1 MDSLT
6 LPRTHR
12 LRNISTSQHPSESS
26 IHEDNAVQCDRF
38 EAIEMQPFTAATQIF
53 QDEDYSVK
61 DNEEFNLYQNKR
73 KILSKT
79 SSSPFYWNL
88 PCKIILYIVISI
100 IVISILIVIFYSKYA
115 SIQGEK
121 QMGP

>member
-12 LRNISTSQHPSESS
+12 LRNISISQHPSESS

-38 EAIEMQPFTAATQIF
+38 EAIEMEPFTAVTHIC

-61 DNEEFNLYQNKR
+61 DNEEFNLNQNKNEK

-100 IVISILIVIFYSKYA
+100 LILIFYSKYA
-115 SIQGEK
+115 FIQGEI

>member
-6 LPRTHR
+6 LPRTWPIR

-38 EAIEMQPFTAATQIF
+38 EAIEMQPFTAVTHIF

-61 DNEEFNLYQNKR
+61 DNEEFNLHQNKR

-100 IVISILIVIFYSKYA
+100 LILIFYSKYA
-115 SIQGEK
+115 FIQGEI